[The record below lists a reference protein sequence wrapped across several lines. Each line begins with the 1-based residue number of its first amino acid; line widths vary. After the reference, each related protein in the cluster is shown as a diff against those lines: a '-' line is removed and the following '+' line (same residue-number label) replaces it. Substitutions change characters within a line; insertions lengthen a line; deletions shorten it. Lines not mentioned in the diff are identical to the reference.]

1 MSKTKEYANLAKP
14 INIGA
19 ARLKN
24 RMMKNGTGFFWDD
37 PGTGSFMDDRYI
49 AFFEALAKGGAALV
63 SSAVGPLTR
72 DLGAPMPG
80 YRIRSDEYIPGWKK
94 WADAIHKYD
103 CLAFHQLFELGPM
116 VPLFGE
122 APPGVSASSIPKDE
136 SPIPRFHVPRELT
149 IPEIEDIID
158 LFAEGAERMK
168 KAGLDGT
175 ELNGACNHLLNN
187 FLSRAWNK
195 RTDEYGTETMEN
207 RTRLYV
213 NIIKEIKRRNGSD
226 WPIIA
231 LINAME
237 VNLKDGITIEESRQ
251 FAQKF
256 VEAGADAIEVRA
268 EYYKYA
274 KDNERRESLHFP
286 DVYFYPGHEEG
297 LDPIVYAKEHGK
309 QANIWMAAEIKKA
322 VNVPV
327 IAVGKMDWKNGNEA
341 IKKGYADIISMNR
354 RLLADPELPKKVLE
368 NRIEDINPCNSCM
381 TCFDA
386 GEHFR
391 AIHCRVN
398 ASLGHE
404 REYEIK
410 PTQVIKKIMIVGGGP
425 AGLEAARVLALRGHR
440 VVLFEKLSKLGGSL
454 GLAAMVKGME
464 REDIPG
470 LIKYLDRQ
478 VRKAGVDVRTGK
490 KVTPASVDEVKPDV
504 IIVATGG
511 THDIPQIP
519 GIGRRNVAT
528 SEKMHH
534 IGKFFTQFFPP
545 KILRTLSM
553 IPFALSLFVRKN
565 VVIMGGRLHGC
576 QTAEYLLHLNRN
588 ITIVDEGTEKD
599 IGYGLLEVFIKPY
612 LMYWLKDH
620 GVKFVT
626 EVKYKEITGKGLV
639 VTTKDGKEQLIEGNT
654 IITALPLKPDTAFF
668 NSMKSKAKEVYAIGD
683 ADSPA
688 YIVDAIAAGAK
699 IGFSL

>member
-1 MSKTKEYANLAKP
+1 MTKTKFEYLAEP
-14 INIGA
+14 IYIGKV
-19 ARLKN
+19 RLKN

-37 PGTGSFMDDRYI
+37 PSTKSHIDDKYI
-49 AFFEALAKGGAALV
+49 AFFEAMAKGGAGFV
-63 SSAVGPLTR
+63 SSAVGPLIR
-72 DLGAPMPG
+72 DLDAPMPG
-80 YRIRSDEYIPGWKK
+80 YRIRSDEFIPGWRKL
-94 WADAIHKYD
+94 ADAVHKYD
-103 CLAFHQLFELGPM
+103 CPLFHQLFHLGPM

-122 APPGVSASSIPKDE
+122 APPGVSASSIPKE
-136 SPIPRFHVPRELT
+136 QSPVPRFHVPREIT
-149 IPEIEDIID
+149 IPELEDIVD

-195 RTDEYGTETMEN
+195 RTDEYGPQSMEN

-213 NIIKEIKRRNGSD
+213 NIIKEIKRRNGKD
-226 WPIIA
+226 WPVIA
-231 LINAME
+231 LMNAME
-237 VNLKDGITIEESRQ
+237 VDLKDGITIEEAKQ
-251 FAQKF
+251 FAKIF
-256 VEAGADAIEVRA
+256 VDAGADAIEVRG
-268 EYYKYA
+268 EYYVFPD
-274 KDNERRESLHFP
+274 DNKRRESLHFT
-286 DVYFYPGHEEG
+286 DIYFYPGFEG
-297 LDPIVYAKEHGK
+297 KLDPLVYGKEYGK
-309 QANIWMAAEIKKA
+309 QANILMAAEIKKA

-327 IAVGKMDWKNGNEA
+327 IVMGKMDWKNGNKA
-341 IKKGYADIISMNR
+341 IKRGQADIISMNR
-354 RLLADPELPKKVLE
+354 RILADPELPKKVLE

-381 TCFDA
+381 TCFDS

-391 AIHCRVN
+391 PVICRVN
-398 ASLGHE
+398 ASFGHE

-410 PTQVIKKIMIVGGGP
+410 PAAVKKKIMIIGGGP
-425 AGLEAARVLALRGHR
+425 SGLEAARVLALRGHK
-440 VVLFEKLSKLGGSL
+440 VVLFDKMSKLGGSL

-478 VRKAGVDVRTGK
+478 VRKAGVDVRTGT
-490 KVTPASVDEVKPDV
+490 KVTPAAVDEVKPDV

-511 THDIPQIP
+511 THNIPKIP
-519 GIGRRNVAT
+519 GINKMKVAT

-534 IGKFFTQFFPP
+534 MGKFILQFFSP
-545 KILRTLSM
+545 KFLRWGSM
-553 IPFALSLFVRKN
+553 LPFAMSLFVRKN

-576 QTAEYLLHLNRN
+576 QTAEYLLHMGKN

-599 IGYGLLEVFIKPY
+599 IGDGLLETFIKPY

-626 EVKYKEITGKGLV
+626 DVKYKEITGKGLV
-639 VTTKDGKEQLIEGNT
+639 VTTKDGRSQLIEGDT
-654 IITALPLKPDTAFF
+654 IITALPLLPDTGFF
-668 NSMKSKAKEVYAIGD
+668 NSMMGKAEEVYSIGD
-683 ADSPA
+683 ADSPG

-699 IGFSL
+699 IGHSL

>member
-1 MSKTKEYANLAKP
+1 MSNTKFKYLAQP
-14 INIGA
+14 IYIGKL
-19 ARLKN
+19 RLKN

-37 PGTGSFMDDRYI
+37 PATRSHIDDKYI

-72 DLGAPMPG
+72 DLDAPMPG
-80 YRIRSDEYIPGWKK
+80 YRIRSDEFIPGWKK

-103 CLAFHQLFELGPM
+103 CLAFHQLFHLGPM
-116 VPLFGE
+116 VPLFGT
-122 APPGVSASSIPKDE
+122 APAGVSASSIPKE
-136 SPIPRFHVPRELT
+136 LSPIPRFHVPREIT
-149 IPEIEDIID
+149 IPEIEDIVD
-158 LFAEGAERMK
+158 LFASGAERMK

-195 RTDEYGTETMEN
+195 RTDEYGPQTIEN
-207 RTRLYV
+207 RTRIYV
-213 NIIKEIKRRNGSD
+213 NIIKEIKRRNGKD

-231 LINAME
+231 LMNALE
-237 VNLKDGITIEESRQ
+237 VNLKDGITIDESKQ

-256 VEAGADAIEVRA
+256 VEAGADAIEIRA

-274 KDNERRESLHFP
+274 NDNERRESLHFP
-286 DVYFYPGHEEG
+286 DAYLYPGQESE
-297 LDPIVYAKEHGK
+297 LDNLVYSKEHGK
-309 QANIWMAAEIKKA
+309 QANILMAAEIKKA

-327 IAVGKMDWKNGNEA
+327 IVMGKMDWKNGNKA
-341 IKKGYADIISMNR
+341 IKKGQVDIISMTR

-391 AIHCRVN
+391 PVLCRVN

-410 PTQVIKKIMIVGGGP
+410 PAPVRKKIMIIGGGP
-425 AGLEAARVLALRGHR
+425 SGLEAARVLALRGHK
-440 VVLFEKLSKLGGSL
+440 VMLFDNQSKLGGCL
-454 GLAAMVKGME
+454 PIAAMVKGME

-478 VRKAGVDVRTGK
+478 VRKVGVEVHTGTT
-490 KVTPASVDEVKPDV
+490 VTPATVDEVKPDV

-519 GIGRRNVAT
+519 GINRWNVAT

-534 IGKFFTQFFPP
+534 QLKFFIKFFSP
-545 KILRTLSM
+545 KILRKLSL
-553 IPFALSLFVRKN
+553 IPFAMSLFVRKN
-565 VVIMGGRLHGC
+565 VVIIGGRLHGC
-576 QTAEYLLHLNRN
+576 QTAEYLLHMGRK
-588 ITIVDEGTEKD
+588 ITIVDTGTEKD
-599 IGYGLLEVFIKPY
+599 IGDGLLEVFIKPY

-626 EVKYKEITGKGLV
+626 EVEYKEITSKGLV
-639 VTTKDGKEQLIEGNT
+639 VKTKDGKTELIEADT
-654 IITALPLKPDTAFF
+654 IITALPLLPNTGFF
-668 NSMKSKAKEVYAIGD
+668 NSIKGKVKEVYSIGD
-683 ADSPA
+683 AENPG
-688 YIVDAIAAGAK
+688 YIVDAIGAGAK
-699 IGFSL
+699 IGREI